1 MTEKASKHTTE
12 YLDYLKSKEWR
23 AKRKQILDRD
33 KCTCQICKWKPTKQH
48 LHVHHLHYKNL
59 FNENLD
65 DLILLCEDCHG
76 KVHKLNIGKFNPKDP
91 VSFAGV
97 ISLVLNGVPT
107 RTEKVKKLSKK
118 EKRKKAAAFEAPFH
132 EIYQEQKA
140 NYNKINNIA
149 PKKKKRGKKAESRER
164 RKKEKYPPL
173 QKRQVSPEAFI
184 LDRPETI
191 IRLEASN
198 GNIYKRRK

>member
-76 KVHKLNIGKFNPKDP
+76 KVHKPLVVGVVFFTSTLKDVFEFFIVVDCRQYAVKFCLRNCSAE
-91 VSFAGV
+91 VQ
-97 ISLVLNGVPT
+97 LV
-107 RTEKVKKLSKK
+107 
-118 EKRKKAAAFEAPFH
+118 
-132 EIYQEQKA
+132 
-140 NYNKINNIA
+140 
-149 PKKKKRGKKAESRER
+149 
-164 RKKEKYPPL
+164 
-173 QKRQVSPEAFI
+173 
-184 LDRPETI
+184 
-191 IRLEASN
+191 
-198 GNIYKRRK
+198 